1 MPSNWSTFLR
11 CIENKAE
18 LFPFIENEL
27 LKNVKDTHG
36 LFVGSLGDK
45 VVANKNVDLESLMPY
60 SIEEADERM
69 FIQAQHPA

>member
-1 MPSNWSTFLR
+1 MDTNW
-11 CIENKAE
+11 
-18 LFPFIENEL
+18 
-27 LKNVKDTHG
+27 